1 MKKVVEKME
10 ENGQMVEM
18 DGQLVERV
26 RKKMEFGLGMVE
38 EAVMVVKGLVEG
50 MVEVLVEGEEVAE
63 V

>member
-1 MKKVVEKME
+1 MEKVVEKME

-26 RKKMEFGLGMVE
+26 VKKMEFGLGMVE
-38 EAVMVVKGLVEG
+38 EAVMVVKVLVEG
-50 MVEVLVEGEEVAE
+50 VVEVLVEGEEVAE